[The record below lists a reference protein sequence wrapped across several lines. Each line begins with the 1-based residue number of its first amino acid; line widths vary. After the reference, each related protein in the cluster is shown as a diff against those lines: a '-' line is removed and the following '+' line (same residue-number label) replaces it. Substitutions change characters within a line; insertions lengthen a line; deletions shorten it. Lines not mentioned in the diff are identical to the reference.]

1 MLAEF
6 KTYSLAFDV
15 QIDKYLTQFEY
26 SRHELL
32 FSHFPIMY
40 LRNFYKLFIIFC
52 VLISFDDDAIPMNDK
67 LNSSSYCLSCR
78 KDFNVCI
85 GWLVLHALSS
95 NTLAI
100 MWLLW
105 AKDNFKY
112 WRFLRDSALRS
123 VRFISVHCR
132 HYGRKKKSTGS
143 GMDW

>member
-32 FSHFPIMY
+32 FSPFSNIY
-40 LRNFYKLFIIFC
+40 LRNFYKYFIIVFD
-52 VLISFDDDAIPMNDK
+52 LISLNDDAFPLYDK
-67 LNSSSYCLSCR
+67 LNSSFYCLSCR

-132 HYGRKKKSTGS
+132 HYGRMKKSTGS
-143 GMDW
+143 GMD